1 MQHSSLNSRLV
12 LQQTE
17 WAEGNIQRVTAD
29 TMETPIWRGLL
40 RSANM
45 STIGSTLLPIF
56 LAANVSMGGKH
67 QLLAAARQF
76 TVIQEYAW
84 AIGRIMA
91 PYQPDGCILVASMEF

>member
-1 MQHSSLNSRLV
+1 MAWSI
-12 LQQTE
+12 T
-17 WAEGNIQRVTAD
+17 QREHVNDWEYFTSD
-29 TMETPIWRGLL
+29 
-40 RSANM
+40 
-45 STIGSTLLPIF
+45 F